1 MEQKF
6 SALCQYRRARGLCD
20 RCAEKWSH
28 DHRCAPQVQL
38 HAMQEVWDLMSCSDQ
53 PMSKDDTA
61 LTPPEQE
68 SEQLFMALS
77 KAAVTGVSSPRT
89 MQFSGLIQGI
99 SIRIL
104 IDSGSTHSFL
114 ADSIAIQLSGI
125 SPLASAISVQVAG
138 GGLLMCH
145 SELVNASW
153 SIQDVQFL
161 STLRVLPLQSY
172 DLIVGMD
179 WLEMHSPMQV
189 HWKQKW
195 LSIPND
201 DKFIVLQGLF
211 PEVPDGVMTESV
223 PLEGQRLLSE
233 FEALFAE
240 PTELPPPRHCDH
252 EIPLIAGAQPV
263 NVRPYAPALKSEIEK
278 QVSDMLSTG
287 VIQPSTSSFSSPVLL
302 VKKKD
307 QSWRFCVDYRF
318 LNALTVKSKFP
329 ILVIDELLDELAHA
343 SWFSCLDMRAGFHQI
358 RLKPGEEYKTAFQTH
373 FGHIEFTVMAFGLT
387 GAPGTFQFAVNG
399 TLAPALRKFALVF
412 FDDILVYSASYED
425 HLVHL
430 RAVFELLQHDQW
442 KIKRSKCKF
451 AQRQV
456 AYLGHVV
463 SSKGVATDPAKIEVV
478 LSWPVPSNV
487 KELRS
492 FLGLAGYYRKF
503 VRHFGVIARPL
514 NDLLRK
520 HTPFVWTADHTAA
533 FEILKQALASAPVL
547 ALPDFSKPFAIET
560 NASAEG
566 VGAMLIQCGH
576 PLAFLSKPLGPRN
589 RGLSTYEK
597 EYLAILIAVDQWR
610 HYLQAAEFLTITD
623 HRSLSHLNEQRLHT
637 PWQQKVFAKFL
648 GLQYRIVYRKGSANN
663 AADALSRR
671 PHDISQSF
679 ALSAAVPSW
688 LADVSDGYQHNFAA
702 QSLIA
707 KLTVA
712 SDSVPHFTFRD
723 GVLRYKNRIWLG
735 NNLPLQSKILSE
747 FHSSP
752 VGSHS
757 GFPVTY
763 ARLKQYF
770 AWPGMKTMAR
780 RFVHECTICQQAK
793 LDRARYPGLLQ
804 PLPVPIAAWHVIT
817 MDFIEGLPR
826 SNSFNCILV
835 VVDKFSRFG
844 HFIPLRHPFTAL
856 SVARVFMTSVYK
868 LHGLPEQI
876 VSDRDRI
883 FTSALW
889 KELFRLAG
897 VQLNMSSAY
906 HPQSDGQTER
916 VNQCMETFLRCFV
929 HACPSRWSDWIHLV
943 EFWYN
948 ASHHSALGRSPFEVL
963 YGRAPRQ
970 LGILP
975 SAAEPITD
983 LSSWLCEREVM
994 NNLVRQHLQR
1004 A

>member
-1 MEQKF
+1 MQFIEGLDPIIKSVVLVQRPQDLDSACSLALLQEEAASSSSVIKRKPDGRFSWPLPPPKTPQPLPLPPRIDKKPPEDHNVSNPAVRQPGSMEQKF
-6 SALCQYRRARGLCD
+6 SALHQYRRARGLCD
-20 RCAEKWSH
+20 RCAEKWSR

-38 HAMQEVWDLMSCSDQ
+38 HAMQEVWDLLSCSDQ
-53 PMSKDDTA
+53 PLSEDDTA
-61 LTPPEQE
+61 FTPPEQE

-77 KAAVTGVSSPRT
+77 KAAVTGASGPRT

-138 GGLLMCH
+138 GGLLTCH

-195 LSIPND
+195 LSIPYD
-201 DKFIVLQGLF
+201 DKFIVLQGIL
-211 PEVPDGVMTESV
+211 PEVPDGVLVHVVALLESVDPTESIPPEV
-223 PLEGQRLLSE
+223 QRLLSE
-233 FEALFAE
+233 FVALFAE
-240 PTELPPPRHCDH
+240 PTRLPPPRHCDH
-252 EIPLIAGAQPV
+252 EIPLFAGAQPV
-263 NVRPYAPALKSEIEK
+263 NVRPYRYAPALKSEIEK

-318 LNALTVKSKFP
+318 LNALTVKSKFLIP
-329 ILVIDELLDELAHA
+329 VIDELLDELAHA

-373 FGHIEFTVMAFGLT
+373 FGHFEFTLMAFGLT

-430 RAVFELLQHDQW
+430 RAVFELLQRDQW
-442 KIKRSKCKF
+442 KIKHSKCKF

-463 SSKGVATDPAKIEVV
+463 SAKGVATDPAKIEAV
-478 LSWPVPSNV
+478 LSWPIPSNV

-503 VRHFGVIARPL
+503 VRHFGVIACPL
-514 NDLLRK
+514 NNLLRK
-520 HTPFVWTADHTAA
+520 HTPFVWTADHTVA

-560 NASAEG
+560 DASAEG
-566 VGAMLIQCGH
+566 VGAVLMQCGH

-610 HYLQAAEFLTITD
+610 HYLQAAEFLILTD

-637 PWQQKVFAKFL
+637 PWPTMHRYCTKVQPWQQKVFAKLL

-671 PHDISQSF
+671 PHDINQSF

-688 LADVSDGYQHNFAA
+688 LADVSIGYQHDLEA

-712 SDSVPHFTFRD
+712 SDSVPHFTLRD

-735 NNLPLQSKILSE
+735 TNLPL
-747 FHSSP
+747 
-752 VGSHS
+752 
-757 GFPVTY
+757 
-763 ARLKQYF
+763 
-770 AWPGMKTMAR
+770 
-780 RFVHECTICQQAK
+780 
-793 LDRARYPGLLQ
+793 
-804 PLPVPIAAWHVIT
+804 
-817 MDFIEGLPR
+817 
-826 SNSFNCILV
+826 
-835 VVDKFSRFG
+835 
-844 HFIPLRHPFTAL
+844 
-856 SVARVFMTSVYK
+856 
-868 LHGLPEQI
+868 
-876 VSDRDRI
+876 
-883 FTSALW
+883 
-889 KELFRLAG
+889 
-897 VQLNMSSAY
+897 
-906 HPQSDGQTER
+906 
-916 VNQCMETFLRCFV
+916 
-929 HACPSRWSDWIHLV
+929 
-943 EFWYN
+943 
-948 ASHHSALGRSPFEVL
+948 
-963 YGRAPRQ
+963 
-970 LGILP
+970 
-975 SAAEPITD
+975 
-983 LSSWLCEREVM
+983 
-994 NNLVRQHLQR
+994 
-1004 A
+1004 